1 MRCQGLVLN
10 VGIIGHLRC
19 PWWKNHSFTPRLTPG
34 YGLWP
39 SAVARGRPL
48 VAGLPSQRCSAAY
61 RLPSGTVTSKRC
73 FVAYRLPSGTVTS
86 KRYFVAYR
94 LPSGMV
100 TTKRCFVAYRLPY
113 GTVTPLRSCYIT
125 ILHSCYFYI
134 AFTEF
139 YRTAIIIY
147 LKLIFCYF

>member
-1 MRCQGLVLN
+1 MRYQGLVLN

-61 RLPSGTVTSKRC
+61 RLPSGMVTSKRC

-86 KRYFVAYR
+86 KRCFVAYR
-94 LPSGMV
+94 LPSG
-100 TTKRCFVAYRLPY
+100 
-113 GTVTPLRSCYIT
+113 TVTS
-125 ILHSCYFYI
+125 
-134 AFTEF
+134 
-139 YRTAIIIY
+139 
-147 LKLIFCYF
+147 